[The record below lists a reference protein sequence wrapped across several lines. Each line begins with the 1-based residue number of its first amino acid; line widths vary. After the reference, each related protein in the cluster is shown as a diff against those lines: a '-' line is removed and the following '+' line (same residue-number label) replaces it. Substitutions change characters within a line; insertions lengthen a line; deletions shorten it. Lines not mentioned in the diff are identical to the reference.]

1 MKIGKVM
8 NGLDSDKY
16 SVWYFL
22 WMMLFVIGSGKVV
35 CLFVLVCLC
44 NYNGWISLKY
54 LSLYGFCFLMIL
66 I

>member
-22 WMMLFVIGSGKVV
+22 WMMLFVIGSGKDV

-44 NYNGWISLKY
+44 NYNGWISLIIWVY
-54 LSLYGFCFLMIL
+54 MVFFLMIL

>member
-8 NGLDSDKY
+8 NGWDSDKY

-22 WMMLFVIGSGKVV
+22 WMMLFVIGSGKDV

-44 NYNGWISLKY
+44 NYKIFEFIW
-54 LSLYGFCFLMIL
+54 FFLMIL